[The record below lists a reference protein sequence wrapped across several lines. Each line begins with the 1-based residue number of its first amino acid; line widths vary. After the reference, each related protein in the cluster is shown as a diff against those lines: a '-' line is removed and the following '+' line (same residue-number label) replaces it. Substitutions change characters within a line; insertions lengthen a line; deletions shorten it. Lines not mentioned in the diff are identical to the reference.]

1 VTPVAA
7 PSSKPVAELLGE
19 HAFFR
24 GASPGLLHAA
34 SEGAREQS
42 YRTGEYLLREGR
54 VADELY
60 VVLDGKVA
68 LEMYAA
74 DRMRLTVQ
82 TVGRGEVVGWSWL
95 VPPHRWTL
103 DAIAV
108 KPTRAIAVPASS
120 LWARFQQAPAE
131 GYEFLLRLVPVLA
144 GRIQAMEMQL
154 LEADV
159 L

>member
-1 VTPVAA
+1 MSGADTVPL
-7 PSSKPVAELLGE
+7 AEQLGA
-19 HAFFR
+19 HAFFQ
-24 GASPGLLHAA
+24 GLPDPLVRAVAEAA
-34 SEGAREQS
+34 RARS
-42 YRTGEYLLREGR
+42 FRAGEYLLREGK

-60 VVLDGKVA
+60 AVLDGKVA

-82 TVGRGEVVGWSWL
+82 TVGRGEIVGWSWL
-95 VPPHRWTL
+95 TPPHRWTL

-108 KPTRAIAVPASS
+108 KPTRAIAVPASA
-120 LWARFQQAPAE
+120 LWSRFASSPSE